1 MGWFDEQIRQRKESD
16 QEVFEDSI
24 FRMAS
29 VVLGKQGTGIL
40 NDERIITKAAID
52 DILMYYHYKPSE
64 IPDSLTESEEQLE
77 YCLRPHGLMRRNV
90 KLEEG
95 WYKDAYGP
103 VLAFRKTDGIPVA
116 LLPKPFTGYWYKD
129 PDSGEKKN
137 LNKENA
143 ANFDADAICF
153 YRPLPLKKLGIP
165 DLIIFLKNCLNTG
178 DYVLLVVLTL
188 LVTLVGMVNPSITK
202 ALTGFVRESKSISLL
217 IGTAVFLL
225 SAIISSQLIN
235 TVRSLMMNRI
245 EIKTSLSVEAAMMM
259 RVMNLP
265 ANFFRDYSSGE
276 LSSRFGAVNSLCEL
290 LLGNVFSTGLTSLV
304 SLLYVTQIF
313 RFAPALVVPAIAVIL
328 ASVFFSIISALT
340 QVKISKSVMEK
351 GAEEAGLSY
360 ALISG
365 IQKIK
370 LAGAEKRAFARW
382 AGTYSEAA
390 ELSYNPP
397 LFIKANSAI
406 ASAISLAG
414 TILIYYIAIK
424 TKVSPPD
431 YMAFNSAFGSLTGA
445 FAALTGVA
453 LSVAQ
458 IKPILEMAEPI
469 LKTEPESSENKKMVT
484 SLKGNIELSNVYFR
498 YNETMPY
505 IVNGMS
511 LKIKAGEYIAIVGTT
526 GCGKSTLLRLLL
538 GFETPERGAVYFDG
552 KDISKLDLRSLR
564 RRIGV
569 VTQNGN
575 LFQGD
580 IYSNIVISAP
590 QLGIDDAWEAAEIA
604 GIADDIRAMPM
615 GMQTIISEG
624 QGGISGGQK
633 QRLMIARAI
642 APKPKILMLDEAT
655 SALDNKTQKQ
665 VSDALDKLKCTRIV
679 IAHRLSTIKNCDRI
693 LVLDKGNIMEDG
705 TYDEL
710 IEKNGL
716 FAELVA
722 RQRIDVPSS

>member
-1 MGWFDEQIRQRKESD
+1 
-16 QEVFEDSI
+16 
-24 FRMAS
+24 
-29 VVLGKQGTGIL
+29 
-40 NDERIITKAAID
+40 
-52 DILMYYHYKPSE
+52 
-64 IPDSLTESEEQLE
+64 
-77 YCLRPHGLMRRNV
+77 
-90 KLEEG
+90 
-95 WYKDAYGP
+95 
-103 VLAFRKTDGIPVA
+103 
-116 LLPKPFTGYWYKD
+116 
-129 PDSGEKKN
+129 
-137 LNKENA
+137 
-143 ANFDADAICF
+143 
-153 YRPLPLKKLGIP
+153 
-165 DLIIFLKNCLNTG
+165 
-178 DYVLLVVLTL
+178 
-188 LVTLVGMVNPSITK
+188 
-202 ALTGFVRESKSISLL
+202 
-217 IGTAVFLL
+217 
-225 SAIISSQLIN
+225 
-235 TVRSLMMNRI
+235 
-245 EIKTSLSVEAAMMM
+245 
-259 RVMNLP
+259 
-265 ANFFRDYSSGE
+265 
-276 LSSRFGAVNSLCEL
+276 
-290 LLGNVFSTGLTSLV
+290 
-304 SLLYVTQIF
+304 
-313 RFAPALVVPAIAVIL
+313 
-328 ASVFFSIISALT
+328 
-340 QVKISKSVMEK
+340 
-351 GAEEAGLSY
+351 
-360 ALISG
+360 
-365 IQKIK
+365 
-370 LAGAEKRAFARW
+370 
-382 AGTYSEAA
+382 
-390 ELSYNPP
+390 
-397 LFIKANSAI
+397 
-406 ASAISLAG
+406 
-414 TILIYYIAIK
+414 
-424 TKVSPPD
+424 
-431 YMAFNSAFGSLTGA
+431 
-445 FAALTGVA
+445 
-453 LSVAQ
+453 
-458 IKPILEMAEPI
+458 MAEPI

-705 TYDEL
+705 K
-710 IEKNGL
+710 KNGL